1 MHKLIFITN
10 LSLSKVKTSDSFLIT
25 LDFFLKRNDR
35 FKKKKKNKFY
45 DRFGLLNLII
55 YSRYSRH
62 SYEKQWNNGNGL
74 SDSDNS
80 HR

>member
-1 MHKLIFITN
+1 M
-10 LSLSKVKTSDSFLIT
+10 
-25 LDFFLKRNDR
+25 
-35 FKKKKKNKFY
+35 KKKKTEFY
-45 DRFGLLNLII
+45 DRFGWLNLIN